1 VKVTVGTTFWTA
13 TVTDAEPRTL
23 EPSRAVADMMCE
35 PLMTVVEFHGP
46 VVDTVAVAVSLFR
59 LPALF
64 VILTQKFVVVV
75 SAGIVKVLEFVPT
88 GVVVVPLEP

>member
-1 VKVTVGTTFWTA
+1 MVIPTGPTTVDPLAG
-13 TVTDAEPRTL
+13 
-23 EPSRAVADMMCE
+23 AVIE
-35 PLMTVVEFHGP
+35 ILGP